1 MNPWLTMAGAMLGTL
16 LTGVPGRAQAP
27 AGLPPPE
34 PQISAPAPAPA
45 ATRSSAG
52 KRRDP
57 FWPVNYR
64 PRTEQPV
71 RPPPSVEGQPDAPVT
86 VQPVPPPSDVTSAGV
101 DWQAA
106 RRQLSVGGLVRYRPK
121 GADADVYS
129 AMINGRLVEPGDVV
143 QVDYQG
149 IRYRWRVRAIGPQGV
164 SLTNVLD
171 GEAPRPK

>member
-1 MNPWLTMAGAMLGTL
+1 MKPWLTMAGAMLGTL
-16 LTGVPGRAQAP
+16 VAGVPGRAQAP
-27 AGLPPPE
+27 AGLPPPV

-45 ATRSSAG
+45 PVAARSSAG

-71 RPPPSVEGQPDAPVT
+71 RPPPVEGQPDTPET
-86 VQPVPPPSDVTSAGV
+86 VQPAPPAGVASAGV

-171 GEAPRPK
+171 GEAARPK